1 MQMQTASRLR
11 IYIDDT
17 DTLGGAAAY
26 RWLVEKAH
34 AAGLRG
40 ATVLRGTMGFGGH
53 GEIHSSRVFALATD
67 LPLVVEVIDEREKID
82 KYVADYLG
90 ELDKGAVTIESVEAA
105 FPG

>member
-11 IYIDDT
+11 IYIDDS
-17 DTLGGAAAY
+17 DQLGGMAAY

-53 GEIHSSRVFALATD
+53 GEIHSSAVFALAAD
-67 LPLVVEVIDEREKID
+67 LPLVIEIIDAREKID
-82 KYVADYLG
+82 RYVTDFLSD
-90 ELDKGAVTIESVEAA
+90 LDKGAVTIETVEAG